1 MRVGEIKRKT
11 KETDITLSLNLDGSG
26 KAKIDTGIGFFD
38 HMIDL
43 MCRHGFLDMALNCV
57 GDLHVDNHHTVED
70 IGIVLGEVFKK
81 TLGDK
86 KGITRYAT
94 IFTPMDEALSMISI
108 DISGRAYLHFDVNF
122 EREYVGQ
129 FETELVEEFFRA
141 FVNHAAIT
149 LHISLKY
156 GKNTHHMIESIFKG
170 LGRALDE
177 ATRVQDRIE
186 GVLSTKGLL

>member
-11 KETDITLSLNLDGSG
+11 KETNIDLSLNLDGSG
-26 KAKIDTGIGFFD
+26 KIEIDTGIGFFD
-38 HMIDL
+38 HMLDL
-43 MCRHGFLDMALNCV
+43 MCRHGFLDMKLKCV
-57 GDLHVDNHHTVED
+57 GDLQVDNHHTVED
-70 IGIVLGEVFKK
+70 IGIVFGKALKK
-81 TLGDK
+81 ALGDK

-94 IFTPMDEALSMISI
+94 IFTPMDEAMSMISI
-108 DISGRAYLHFDVNF
+108 DISGRAYLHFDVTF

-156 GKNTHHMIESIFKG
+156 GKNTHHLIESIFKG
-170 LGRALDE
+170 LGRVLDE

-186 GVLSTKGLL
+186 GVLSTKGSL

>member
-70 IGIVLGEVFKK
+70 IGIVLGETFKNA
-81 TLGDK
+81 LGDK

-94 IFTPMDEALSMISI
+94 IFTPMDEAMSMISI

-156 GKNTHHMIESIFKG
+156 GKNTHHIIESIFKG

>member
-26 KAKIDTGIGFFD
+26 KTKIDTGIGFLD
-38 HMIDL
+38 HMLDL
-43 MCRHGFLDMALNCV
+43 MCRHGFLDMVLKCV
-57 GDLHVDNHHTVED
+57 GDLRVDNHHTVED
-70 IGIVLGEVFKK
+70 IGIVLGEAFKK
-81 TLGDK
+81 SLGDK

-94 IFTPMDEALSMISI
+94 IFTPMDEAMSMISI

-141 FVNHAAIT
+141 FVNRAAIT

-156 GKNTHHMIESIFKG
+156 GKNTHHIIESIFKG

-177 ATRVQDRIE
+177 ATSVQDRIE
-186 GVLSTKGLL
+186 GVLSTKGSL